1 MYGTAALRRDFLF
14 SQPRARIMYLNSELP
29 SQQLTCVIA
38 IGAFDGVHLGH
49 RHLLQQAVNDAR
61 ERGIAAVAVTFD
73 PDPDVVVSD
82 EPAPKLMSLDD
93 RLRTLASVGI
103 DAVAVVPF
111 DANVAAMDHEAF
123 FERIVAPALRVRAIH
138 VGTDFR
144 LGARGSATVDVLRS
158 WGEARGIEVFGHELL
173 REAGG
178 TVSSSRIRALLAQG
192 DVDSANADLGRTHM
206 VRGRVVHGRGEG
218 RKLGF
223 PTANIEVSGRMATPQ
238 EGVYAGFACLGDS
251 AWPAAIN
258 VGVPPMFKDCAASA
272 KLEANIIGFSDDI
285 YGAQIAVSFVKQL
298 RPSRTFASLDEL
310 VATVEGNIEDV
321 RELFG
326 EGRRDLSL

>member
-14 SQPRARIMYLNSELP
+14 SQPRARILHLDSNDCD
-29 SQQLTCVIA
+29 QQLTCVVA

-61 ERGIAAVAVTFD
+61 ERGVAAVAVTFD
-73 PDPDVVVSD
+73 PDPDVVVSKA
-82 EPAPKLMSLDD
+82 PAKKLMGLDD
-93 RLRTLASVGI
+93 RLHALASVGV

-111 DANVAAMDHEAF
+111 NADVAAMDHETF
-123 FERIVAPALRVRAIH
+123 FATVLAPALCIRAIH
-138 VGTDFR
+138 VGSDFR
-144 LGARGSATVDVLRS
+144 LGARGAATVEVLRS
-158 WGEARGIEVFGHELL
+158 WGETQGIEVFGHELL

-178 TVSSSRIRALLAQG
+178 AVSSSRIRALLAQG
-192 DVDSANADLGRTHM
+192 QIESANADLGRAYM
-206 VRGRVVHGRGEG
+206 VRGAVVHGRGEG

-223 PTANIEVSGRMATPQ
+223 PTANIELSGYMATPQ
-238 EGVYAGFACLGDS
+238 EGVYAGFACLGGS

-258 VGVPPMFKDCAASA
+258 VGVPPMFKDCEASA
-272 KLEANIIGFSDDI
+272 KLEANIVGFSDDI
-285 YGAQIAVSFVKQL
+285 YGEQIAVSFIKQL

-321 RELFG
+321 RQLFG

>member
-14 SQPRARIMYLNSELP
+14 AQPRARILYLNSE
-29 SQQLTCVIA
+29 SYDQQLTCTVA
-38 IGAFDGVHLGH
+38 IGAFDGVHMGH

-61 ERGIAAVAVTFD
+61 ERGIASVAVTFD
-73 PDPDVVVSD
+73 PDPDVVVSTA
-82 EPAPKLMSLDD
+82 PAKKLMSLDD
-93 RLRTLASVGI
+93 RLRVLASVGV

-111 DANVAAMDHEAF
+111 DAAVASMDHESF
-123 FERIVAPALRVRAIH
+123 FARVLASALRIRAIH
-138 VGTDFR
+138 VGSDFR
-144 LGARGSATVDVLRS
+144 LGARGAATVDVLRA
-158 WGEARGIEVFGHELL
+158 WGDSHGVDVFGHELL
-173 REAGG
+173 CEAGG

-192 DVDSANADLGRTHM
+192 DIEPANADLGRAYM
-206 VRGRVVHGRGEG
+206 VRGQVVHGRGEG

-223 PTANIEVSGRMATPQ
+223 PTANVEISPLTATPQ
-238 EGVYAGFACLGDS
+238 EGVYAGFVCLGDS

-272 KLEANIIGFSDDI
+272 KLEANIVGFSEDI
-285 YGAQIAVSFVKQL
+285 YGADIAVSFIKQL